1 MSKLKVALMTQR
13 TMKRKRWLP
22 TPNRKS
28 AFSLRI
34 KRLLFRINQ
43 LNDCN
48 LNEQT
53 ALLSPSAFQWRS
65 SGVSRRTERK
75 ISLEYARTIKE
86 LRKSTLSV
94 FNRIRQLQKG
104 INIDRQ
110 SHFHLVTVSENIVRM
125 PGRKLLV
132 LFTANLLVVVNS
144 QVSDG

>member
-110 SHFHLVTVSENIVRM
+110 SHFHLVTVSENIHRM

-132 LFTANLLVVVNS
+132 LMKLR
-144 QVSDG
+144 